1 MNFCSCSETAIDF
14 DAGNDFVRKTDKSI
28 GVFCYVMVNIKH
40 TIFQLSVN
48 MLFIDS
54 TWHSTMSRTTRLY
67 IFLGMK
73 NINQLA
79 EHDLEY
85 IL

>member
-1 MNFCSCSETAIDF
+1 MI
-14 DAGNDFVRKTDKSI
+14 
-28 GVFCYVMVNIKH
+28 NIKH

-54 TWHSTMSRTTRLY
+54 TWHSTMSRTTQLY

>member
-1 MNFCSCSETAIDF
+1 
-14 DAGNDFVRKTDKSI
+14 
-28 GVFCYVMVNIKH
+28 MVNIKH
-40 TIFQLSVN
+40 NLSTIGEHVF
-48 MLFIDS
+48 FIDS

-79 EHDLEY
+79 EHDSEY

>member
-1 MNFCSCSETAIDF
+1 MVRLTKHNLSTIDEHVF
-14 DAGNDFVRKTDKSI
+14 FTDF
-28 GVFCYVMVNIKH
+28 
-40 TIFQLSVN
+40 
-48 MLFIDS
+48 

-67 IFLGMK
+67 IFLEMK